1 MAQEPQGLDRT
12 NPDMYGPEYA
22 RRPMADT
29 IAPIK
34 DALESLT
41 PEEKYLIDSTGETV
55 SRRVNSSMLFKQAL
69 QTGETTSSLTQQVQ
83 AAEAADAAYKLA
95 EQASSLSDQ
104 EFQQAMQELQNE
116 MQGGPQ
122 MPVPGQVQQPDR
134 LSQALAAIF
143 SVATP
148 EHAFSIGA
156 VPYQNQMR
164 IRDENYQI
172 QLKQYGADI
181 AQRDD
186 RIKIA
191 ELKLKMAA
199 QNREESSQRLY
210 QMAAEASRRGEA
222 KRAAGLKARGDLA
235 SAKSLTELKDQ
246 IQVMRENF
254 PDMLPDKEVLDGY
267 RNQLEL
273 GAKAAEEKAKL
284 ELDKEERTNLNS
296 LVDNFRQSVNSMI
309 PADRAIG
316 PTEQKA
322 IKDFAV
328 KFASENGIKLN
339 QLPWEYPTRDISP
352 ALGFQQQKYQDEAPT
367 RAQDYKNKVLEGE
380 IKATDLEKK
389 RQALTEGPPSKD
401 KADKRKRLNSLNTK
415 IDTAK
420 IAVDSILQQPVPE
433 DPDERAKYFA
443 KLRDAFT
450 DELATVQLKRKEA
463 GGKAPTINEYIEER
477 FPGFTG
483 RAVSSMFGPIGV
495 AKAGSTKSKPV
506 SDKEKKQLGKGGSYA
521 PVLPKGV
528 TG

>member
-1 MAQEPQGLDRT
+1 
-12 NPDMYGPEYA
+12 MYGPEYA

-83 AAEAADAAYKLA
+83 AAEAADSAYKLA

-116 MQGGPQ
+116 MQGNPQ

-235 SAKSLTELKDQ
+235 KASSLADLKDQ

-284 ELDKEERTNLNS
+284 ELDKANEENINRE
-296 LVDNFRQSVNSMI
+296 VDNFRANVSANFPPGSTITKAQADEINKQAEKYAKEAGIPRDKFMVAMERISSATENS
-309 PADRAIG
+309 AF
-316 PTEQKA
+316 TK
-322 IKDFAV
+322 
-328 KFASENGIKLN
+328 
-339 QLPWEYPTRDISP
+339 
-352 ALGFQQQKYQDEAPT
+352 QKYQDEQSGVSIEGQIKRETLKGLIA
-367 RAQDYKNKVLEGE
+367 KNE
-380 IKATDLEKK
+380 KALQE
-389 RQALTEGPPSKD
+389 PVSKD
-401 KADKRKRLNSLNTK
+401 KATKQKQFAKVTESIEKAREKLDALKLQDPPPIGTYANGSPNTTQRDAYYDKIREAFAEELSAVRRKR
-415 IDTAK
+415 
-420 IAVDSILQQPVPE
+420 
-433 DPDERAKYFA
+433 
-443 KLRDAFT
+443 
-450 DELATVQLKRKEA
+450 QLA
-463 GGKAPTINEYIEER
+463 GGKPPTADEYLKER
-477 FPGFTG
+477 YPELYG
-483 RAVSSMFGPIGV
+483 AK
-495 AKAGSTKSKPV
+495 KAGQKMIEKLGDLFGAVKADTAPETQPKGAIKP
-506 SDKEKKQLGKGGSYA
+506 A
-521 PVLPKGV
+521 LPPGV